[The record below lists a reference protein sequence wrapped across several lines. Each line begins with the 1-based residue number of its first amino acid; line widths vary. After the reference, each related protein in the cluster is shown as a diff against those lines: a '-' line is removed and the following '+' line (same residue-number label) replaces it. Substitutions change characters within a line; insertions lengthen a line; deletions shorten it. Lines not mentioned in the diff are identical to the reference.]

1 MNDQIKALNNFLLAA
16 EKIMLFTGAGISTNS
31 GIPDYRGPQGVWK
44 TRQPVY
50 FDDFMSSYAARVE
63 YWDFKLESWEN
74 YKHVQ
79 PNSIHRAIA
88 KIEKA
93 GKMLLLVTQ
102 NVDGLHVLAGNSR
115 EKLVEIHGTDRL
127 VECMQCHEFTDPDA
141 HFELFK
147 KTQEPP
153 ACHSCGGILKPA
165 TISFGQSLRQ
175 DDLQRAYDAASECD
189 CVLALGSTLSVHPAA
204 SLPLAAARRGIPYI
218 IINRGNTDHDGLSY
232 VSLRIDG
239 DVADYLPA
247 AVEMGI

>member
-1 MNDQIKALNNFLLAA
+1 MNLPIL
-16 EKIMLFTGAGISTNS
+16 M
-31 GIPDYRGPQGVWK
+31 
-44 TRQPVY
+44 
-50 FDDFMSSYAARVE
+50 
-63 YWDFKLESWEN
+63 
-74 YKHVQ
+74 
-79 PNSIHRAIA
+79 
-88 KIEKA
+88 
-93 GKMLLLVTQ
+93 
-102 NVDGLHVLAGNSR
+102 
-115 EKLVEIHGTDRL
+115 
-127 VECMQCHEFTDPDA
+127 